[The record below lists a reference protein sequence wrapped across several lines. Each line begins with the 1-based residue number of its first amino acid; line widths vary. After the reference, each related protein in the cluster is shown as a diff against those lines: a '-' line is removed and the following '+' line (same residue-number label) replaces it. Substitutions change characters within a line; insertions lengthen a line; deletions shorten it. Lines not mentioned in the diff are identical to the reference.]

1 MNLHRLAHVSG
12 CCEHTIINIDGKYQ
26 RRHDVL
32 IRIYGKNITAV
43 LRGLKQVCSC
53 PADNDLART
62 FYAIKLACRAP
73 GSG

>member
-1 MNLHRLAHVSG
+1 LPN
-12 CCEHTIINIDGKYQ
+12 TIINIDGKYQ

-62 FYAIKLACRAP
+62 FYVIKLACRAP